1 MGNKTDFLWKLVEIY
16 QFGWLSWLHN
26 TMTTVPENKLM
37 LYFRRKIFI
46 AYYFVNIYQQHIFK
60 IIVVKQNNCS

>member
-1 MGNKTDFLWKLVEIY
+1 
-16 QFGWLSWLHN
+16 
-26 TMTTVPENKLM
+26 MTTVPENKLM

-46 AYYFVNIYQQHIFK
+46 AYYFVNIYQQHIFE